1 MDRARKLTVD
11 GERWTV
17 APSQNRFTQDS
28 AGLALSCKLPGEMG
42 RGTMESILVLTHADE
57 SGTALSKGSLEAV
70 TAGQELAARL
80 GAKLTIGIV
89 AKSATTPAAQV
100 AGAAKRLLVVEGE
113 AFGQARF
120 ASDAAA
126 CEALCRAAQA
136 TIVVAPESSRFAR
149 VMAAVAH
156 RVGGFI
162 DTHVAALATH
172 ITAIGGAESVEGTRW
187 FYRQR
192 IEAVVSREKRPWFL
206 LVDAGTNAAF
216 AGEAGEAQV
225 EEIGVELPAMR
236 TNVTGM
242 RAPQQGAQTIRPD
255 AKLLFVAGAGWTKK
269 QPNGQIHVEQAGELI
284 LKFLKASGASLGSS
298 KSLVDQGGEG
308 NSVLPFLTHL
318 NQVGQT
324 GSTPR
329 HTKGLSTCC
338 HGEEP
343 HVVGWRFVGER
354 RAVSLDPNCGWT
366 RGKADVVYVADAF
379 EVIGKVNA
387 LLEKA
392 AARY

>member
-1 MDRARKLTVD
+1 
-11 GERWTV
+11 
-17 APSQNRFTQDS
+17 
-28 AGLALSCKLPGEMG
+28 
-42 RGTMESILVLTHADE
+42 MESILALTHADE
-57 SGTALSKGSLEAV
+57 SGAALSKGSLEAV
-70 TAGQELAARL
+70 TAGRELAARL
-80 GAKLTIGIV
+80 GAELTIGIV
-89 AKSATTPAAQV
+89 AKHASNAAAQV
-100 AGAAKRLLVVEGE
+100 AGAAKRLLAVEGE
-113 AFGQARF
+113 AFAQPRF

-126 CEALCRAAQA
+126 CETLCRAAQP
-136 TIVVAPESSRFAR
+136 TIVLAPESSRFAR

-156 RVGGFI
+156 RVGGAI
-162 DTHVAALATH
+162 DTH
-172 ITAIGGAESVEGTRW
+172 ITAIGGAANVEAARW

-206 LVDAGTNAAF
+206 LLDAGTHAAF
-216 AGEAGEAQV
+216 AGDSAQAQV
-225 EEIGVELPAMR
+225 EQIAVELPALR
-236 TNVTGM
+236 TEVTGT
-242 RAPQQGAQTIRPD
+242 RAPKQGAQTIRPD

-269 QPNGQIHVEQAGELI
+269 QPDGQIHVEQAGELI
-284 LKFLKASGASLGSS
+284 LKFLAASGASLGSS

-329 HTKGLSTCC
+329 HAKGLSTCC

-379 EVIGKVNA
+379 QVMARVNE
-387 LLEKA
+387 LLA
-392 AARY
+392 NAARSQ